1 MAGQKLRA
9 SIIIDLMGNI
19 AQRSRQFGGNLTQMA
34 RSGQSAMRGLRSS
47 VLSVSNSID
56 RLGASATG
64 TFRTLTAGALGVA
77 GMGYTANK
85 LFISI
90 ASTREN
96 QRIALNSMY
105 KGDKEHADKMMQWA
119 IQNAK
124 DSTWGLTG
132 VMQEF
137 TSSKA
142 FGMKDKEVQDFITM
156 LEDQGALK
164 GWSLDSA
171 QGASMQLKQMY
182 SRQQITAADANLL
195 TGYGINVYQVLA
207 DATGKSARA
216 VRKLGEDGKLGAK
229 TIALL
234 FRLLGEEAK
243 GAQKNAMNSWT
254 GLTAQMGDVWEG
266 FADKLM
272 NKGPFERLKS
282 QLRDVLGWYDRV
294 SKPDVSGISQL
305 DRITDELAGDFNTAF
320 NQIQGA
326 ARTTWRV
333 LVAGKNALS
342 WIDEHIIKLKTL
354 AKVLGGIWL
363 ANKVGRSG
371 VNLSK
376 NVWKGLLRPSWKM
389 FSFPFRL
396 FFRKKKKPGVPDTPD
411 IFQNPSL
418 IQSVFVTNWPVG
430 GVSNGN
436 GGYIADGKRKNGPGR
451 GKRRPVPV
459 VPPAAAPVA
468 AKAGLFSRVFG
479 GVGRLIAGAGNRTGN
494 ALGSVG
500 RWMANSA
507 VWRTA
512 TRVANVPGRMGRGA
526 VRLITG
532 AGKSAGDLLG
542 SVGRWVTNSA
552 VGRMTAKG
560 ADALGQMG
568 KGTVSLIT
576 GAGKSAGNM
585 LGSAGRWMADSAVG
599 RIAAKGA
606 GALGWMGRGAGRLFS
621 RLGGPLLSA
630 ATVAPVLL
638 DDEATNHD
646 KGSAVGGAAGAWA
659 GGALGSLV
667 GPLGTMAGATLGGV
681 VGDYLGG
688 FVADLY
694 SKWNEPKDPMT
705 LPEQNINAQ
714 ASLRVELAD
723 GLRVTRS
730 DVTENGLGMDVY
742 TGSNYIPGF

>member
-19 AQRSRQFGGNLTQMA
+19 AQRSRQFSGNLSTMA
-34 RSGQSAMRGLRSS
+34 HSGQSAMRGLRSS
-47 VLSVSNSID
+47 VIGVSNSID

-77 GMGYTANK
+77 GMGYTANR

-96 QRIALNSMY
+96 QRIALNSLY

-142 FGMKDKEVQDFITM
+142 FGMSDDQTKNFITM

-164 GWSLDSA
+164 GWDLSAA
-171 QGASMQLKQMY
+171 QGASLQLKQMF

-195 TGYGINVYQVLA
+195 TGYGINVYQILA
-207 DATGKSARA
+207 DRWGKDVQK
-216 VRKLGEDGKLGAK
+216 VRKEGEKGKLGMRS
-229 TIALL
+229 IIDL
-234 FRLLGEEAK
+234 FRALSDEAK

-272 NKGPFERLKS
+272 NKGPFERLKG

-305 DRITDELAGDFNTAF
+305 DRITDELAGNFNTAF
-320 NQIQGA
+320 NHIQTA
-326 ARTTWRV
+326 ARTTWRY
-333 LVAGKNALS
+333 LQAGKNALS
-342 WIDEHIIKLKTL
+342 WVDDNIISLSKL
-354 AKVLGGIWL
+354 AKILGGIWL
-363 ANKVGRSG
+363 ANKALRLGMNFVRPTWNVATSPYRGYQWWKNRKQSG
-371 VNLSK
+371 GGAL
-376 NVWKGLLRPSWKM
+376 PS
-389 FSFPFRL
+389 
-396 FFRKKKKPGVPDTPD
+396 PD
-411 IFQNPSL
+411 ILQNPSL
-418 IQSVFVTNWPVG
+418 IQQVFVTNWPVG
-430 GVSNGN
+430 GLGGGN
-436 GGYIADGKRKNGPGR
+436 GGYIAEGKRKGGPGR
-451 GKRRPVPV
+451 GNSRPVRV

-468 AKAGLFSRVFG
+468 ARTGIFSRVFG
-479 GVGRLIAGAGNRTGN
+479 GMGRMFGGAGRLLTN
-494 ALGSVG
+494 
-500 RWMANSA
+500 
-507 VWRTA
+507 
-512 TRVANVPGRMGRGA
+512 
-526 VRLITG
+526 
-532 AGKSAGDLLG
+532 AGKSAG
-542 SVGRWVTNSA
+542 S
-552 VGRMTAKG
+552 
-560 ADALGQMG
+560 
-568 KGTVSLIT
+568 
-576 GAGKSAGNM
+576 M
-585 LGSAGRWMADSAVG
+585 LGSAGRWVADSAVG

-606 GALGWMGRGAGRLFS
+606 GALGWMGRGAGTIFS

-630 ATVAPVLL
+630 ATIAPVLL
-638 DDEATNHD
+638 DDEVSTHD
-646 KGSAVGGAAGAWA
+646 KASAVGGTAGAWA
-659 GGALGSLV
+659 GGTLGSLV
-667 GPLGTMAGATLGGV
+667 GPLGTVAGATLGGV

-694 SKWNEPKDPMT
+694 SKWNEPKDPVP
-705 LPEQNINAQ
+705 LPEQKIDAQ

-723 GLRVTRS
+723 GLRITRS